1 VSKCRGRQ
9 CCELA
14 GCFLSRVMCC
24 VRRSPVGKQFRAEL
38 INLSCEPITC
48 IVVMVLFSPRTV
60 LHADS
65 SVLNLSDTLRR
76 RVPSTIVC

>member
-1 VSKCRGRQ
+1 VSRCRGRH

-14 GCFLSRVMCC
+14 GCFLSYVMCC
-24 VRRSPVGKQFRAEL
+24 VRLSPAGKQFLAEL
-38 INLSCEPITC
+38 INLSYDPITY
-48 IVVMVLFSPRTV
+48 VVMVLISSRTV

-76 RVPSTIVC
+76 HVPSTIVC